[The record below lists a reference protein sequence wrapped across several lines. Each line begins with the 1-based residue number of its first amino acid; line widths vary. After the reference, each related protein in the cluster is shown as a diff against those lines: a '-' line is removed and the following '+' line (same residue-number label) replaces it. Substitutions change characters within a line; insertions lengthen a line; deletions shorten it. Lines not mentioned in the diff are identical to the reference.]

1 MDTKDI
7 VRDFIVTQLV
17 DSGNGN
23 GNGNGIKDTDSLLD
37 TGILDSFGMM
47 HLLSFLEERF
57 QMQLDSEE
65 LMPENFDTID
75 AISQLVRA
83 KAA

>member
-1 MDTKDI
+1 MENKDI
-7 VRDFIVTQLV
+7 VRDFIVTQLAE
-17 DSGNGN
+17 SGN

-37 TGILDSFGMM
+37 TGVLDSFGMM

-83 KAA
+83 KVA

>member
-1 MDTKDI
+1 MDTKAI
-7 VRDFIVTQLV
+7 VRDFIVNKLA
-17 DSGNGN
+17 DSAGANG
-23 GNGNGIKDTDSLLD
+23 GGLGDSDSLLE
-37 TGILDSFGMM
+37 TGVLDSFGMM

-57 QMQLDSEE
+57 QMRLDGQE

-75 AISQLVRA
+75 AISQLILA

>member
-1 MDTKDI
+1 MDTKAI
-7 VRDFIVTQLV
+7 VRDFILNKLA
-17 DSGNGN
+17 DSACATGE
-23 GNGNGIKDTDSLLD
+23 GIQDSDSLLD
-37 TGILDSFGMM
+37 TGVLDSFGMM

-57 QMQLDSEE
+57 QMRLDGQE

-75 AISQLVRA
+75 AISQLVIA